1 MVAFQ
6 LFITGIWSRQWRLI
20 VNSTYSSRQNCTNY
34 CLLKIFLLKSVDY
47 WKKEK
52 EEGEREKKRILHLS
66 AYIIQP
72 NCYRILYACKCLTS
86 DFSIR
91 WLVQVW
97 LIPCEFQWWFCSW
110 LLIWFGLIDLL
121 GGMLWYGNW
130 IILHLNVRLLEG
142 GWPNMCVANKC
153 HHLSGLAWQFLVPGH
168 YQNWWLHW
176 LLIIKMSVSQ
186 IHDIWMI
193 YFVSQW
199 VGGWEIRF
207 PKSHGSYPDNVC
219 KL

>member
-1 MVAFQ
+1 
-6 LFITGIWSRQWRLI
+6 
-20 VNSTYSSRQNCTNY
+20 
-34 CLLKIFLLKSVDY
+34 
-47 WKKEK
+47 
-52 EEGEREKKRILHLS
+52 
-66 AYIIQP
+66 
-72 NCYRILYACKCLTS
+72 
-86 DFSIR
+86 
-91 WLVQVW
+91 
-97 LIPCEFQWWFCSW
+97 
-110 LLIWFGLIDLL
+110 
-121 GGMLWYGNW
+121 MLWYGNW

-219 KL
+219 KLQLYGTYMYVIIGCQYLSGLDCHFFFLTLNTPSWKFMNASFALSLLMSWCQTTVHHQQQCFIDPDMHHGTCASHWKMIENTNVLFMFGKMLSREKKMLSPPMSFHAI